1 VRKIYNI
8 LTFSYNMSL
17 VDRLDGVHM
26 GDMLHLVSE
35 FFWTGGSGEG
45 HVVGYVVNYT
55 SEEVTLSHQGPV
67 TPENIRHHIT
77 WKKISGQKDIS
88 YGQVTEL
95 TVWMILVDMKF
106 LILKKTLCNLN
117 LQLKRPQY

>member
-1 VRKIYNI
+1 
-8 LTFSYNMSL
+8 MSL

-67 TPENIRHHIT
+67 TPENIRHHVEKNKWPKGYKLWAGNRT
-77 WKKISGQKDIS
+77 YSLDDFSRYEVLNTQKDAM
-88 YGQVTEL
+88 QPKPPTQETPV
-95 TVWMILVDMKF
+95 
-106 LILKKTLCNLN
+106 LKTS
-117 LQLKRPQY
+117 